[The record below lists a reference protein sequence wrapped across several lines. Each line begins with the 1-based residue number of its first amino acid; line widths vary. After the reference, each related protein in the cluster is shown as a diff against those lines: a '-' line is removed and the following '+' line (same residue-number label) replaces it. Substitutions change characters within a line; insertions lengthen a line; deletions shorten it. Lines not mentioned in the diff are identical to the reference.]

1 MQLNILYNKI
11 KHRAIQQQKMS
22 FGGGL
27 VVSVLL
33 FYYDHPVFNPTEVYS
48 FLYKNVLEKRPG
60 LAD

>member
-1 MQLNILYNKI
+1 
-11 KHRAIQQQKMS
+11 MS